1 MILYPHTRHQYNA
14 DIPFEK
20 KAAAGFYDTAEEQ
33 ARVAAAPV
41 GQTLRR
47 LENKRK
53 PEEEEAERKKR
64 QRKNAPGKEGE
75 AANHQTKFI
84 AARDAQ
90 IQKLKE
96 AESIGRRRKLALP
109 TAQVGE
115 AELEDIVKIGQA
127 GENAKALVGGGSDAS
142 GRLLSDYE
150 GLEAARMART
160 PRTAPQRKFAP
171 LVPSATTLVH
181 FFQTEDTVMM
191 EARNLR
197 NMTIA
202 QTPLLGDENTP
213 LHTGPGGGSGFESA
227 TPRHQVAFT
236 PNPLATPM
244 REGSLEVSAT
254 PRLASATPLRT
265 PLRDSLSI
273 NPDEYSVLGGTPR
286 DQRLRASSAKRTLKT
301 GFLNLPKPE
310 NNFELLVPDE
320 EDNEASETNGQKI
333 LEDAADRDAEIK
345 RLQDEE
351 ERKSLARRS
360 QAVQLGLPRPS
371 NVDISSLMD
380 ALNMD
385 DEDEPEIQI
394 AQKLVNAELV
404 QLLQHDSIM
413 YSLPGT
419 TRSGSSHSSYV
430 PPDDHALE
438 AAKGEIH
445 AELASLVGFPSAN
458 TTQLREGLLKLSKT
472 EAVSPD
478 HYWASLRNSLGYDIS
493 RAEWVDRAGLDIERR
508 IAGYSVLLSDNRDI
522 MTKEA
527 SKTAK
532 LEKKLGVTLG
542 GYQQRAQAIVKR
554 ITTAFEEMR
563 NSKIEYETFARL
575 RGNESAAGP
584 RRLASLQEEVEK
596 LEHRERMLQM
606 RYSELLLEK
615 QDSEARVSM
624 LEEKL
629 MADAE
634 AYNDAQLA
642 ATED

>member
-1 MILYPHTRHQYNA
+1 MILYLHTCHQYNA

-20 KAAAGFYDTAEEQ
+20 KAAAGFYDTADEQ

-115 AELEDIVKIGQA
+115 TELEDIVKIGQA

-160 PRTAPQRKFAP
+160 PRTAPQRQFASFISSVN
-171 LVPSATTLVH
+171 LIH

-213 LHTGPGGGSGFESA
+213 LHTGPGGGSGFEGA

-244 REGSLEVSAT
+244 REGSLDVSAT

-265 PLRDSLSI
+265 PLRDNLSI
-273 NPDEYSVLGGTPR
+273 NPDEYSMLGGTPR
-286 DQRLRASSAKRTLKT
+286 DQRLRASSAKRALKT

-333 LEDAADRDAEIK
+333 LEDAADRDAQIK

-360 QAVQLGLPRPS
+360 QVVQLGLPRPS

-380 ALNMD
+380 VLNMD
-385 DEDEPEIQI
+385 EEEPEMQI

-472 EAVSPD
+472 EAVSLH
-478 HYWASLRNSLGYDIS
+478 HYWAFLRNNLVYDIS
-493 RAEWVDRAGLDIERR
+493 SAGWVERASLDIERR
-508 IAGYSVLLSDNRDI
+508 IAGYSALLNDNRDI

-527 SKTAK
+527 MKTAK

-575 RGNESAAGP
+575 RGNESATGP
-584 RRLASLQEEVEK
+584 RRLTSLQEEVEK

-606 RYSELLLEK
+606 RYSELLVEK
-615 QDSEARVSM
+615 QDSEARVSV